1 METYVVK
8 DGDSPDAIAQKY
20 GFKEWKLIY
29 EHPDNGALRATRGAN
44 EIKADDRVLI
54 PDLPENNISAGG
66 PQALIAT
73 SGRPLVLPPVHFD
86 AHMHIMSGNC
96 TPMPAIV
103 QMMKDKGLGWAI
115 DTGTSRTAVNRLG
128 WWVARVPFGLAPEIG
143 DLSHR
148 TTLRIGQEAVR
159 LSNSLVVD
167 EIRVAATGMGG
178 ATTYEVPATFRSY
191 PSSKGHYEARKS
203 YLGMS
208 VVLTMDMDYCHLD
221 GYQGEPVYST
231 ESTEDGPRITYR
243 WRTDSHKEGEKIVA
257 SSSEVDLH
265 ETWTRQMLHTARA
278 AAENPF
284 RLLPMYHFEPR
295 RYIKSAK
302 KETPFSKV
310 VTASQAAPFL
320 GFKMYS
326 PQGYMPVERHSQVK
340 GVLSWFFGEC
350 EKKDIPI
357 MTHCT
362 PAGFYTHE
370 RRFYLDNEPD
380 EAIRKDA
387 KYAPDREKLEAAD
400 KAIYQAREHLKEVED
415 SWVRR
420 NIPLNVR
427 RAKGAIEDAIEA
439 REAVLN
445 PGRMRYFYENYVHPE
460 AWRPLLKSHPKL
472 RLCLAHFASD
482 GSFWNWRKGL
492 TVTTDGQK
500 IVYDKSWIGSIIEL
514 CNEYE
519 NFYTDISYLDLM
531 DGEKWKLLADI
542 LKKHP
547 WMLKKVM
554 FGTDWYMITA
564 EPVAY
569 ADWYSRTLRGL
580 EFIQKELPT
589 QVNLFT
595 QFATVNPTRFYRL
608 MEVAPKMKE
617 GLKTL
622 QGRLDIKGTPVDLL
636 EDNFTTLMRLQSPLE
651 QLDKAGGLA
660 SGPIH
665 YTASSK
671 PK

>member
-1 METYVVK
+1 METYIVK
-8 DGDSPDAIAQKY
+8 NGDTPDSVAQKY

-29 EHPDNGALRATRGAN
+29 EHPDNAALRATRGAN

-54 PDLPENNISAGG
+54 PDLPENQISAGG
-66 PQALIAT
+66 PQNLIAT

-103 QMMKDKGLGWAI
+103 QMMRDKGFGWAI
-115 DTGTSRTAVNRLG
+115 DTGTSRTKVNRLG
-128 WWVARVPFGLAPEIG
+128 WWVARVPFGLAPTIG
-143 DLSHR
+143 DLSGR
-148 TTLRIGQEAVR
+148 KTLRIGQDLVR
-159 LSNSLVVD
+159 LNDHLVQD
-167 EIRVAATGMGG
+167 DVAVMADGMGG
-178 ATTYEVPATFRSY
+178 ATTYEIPATFRSY
-191 PSSKGHYEARKS
+191 PSTQGHYEARDS

-208 VVLTMDMDYCHLD
+208 VVLTMDMDYCHLAGYD
-221 GYQGEPVYST
+221 GDPVYSV
-231 ESTEDGPRITYR
+231 ESTDEGPRITYR
-243 WRTDSHKEGEKIVA
+243 WRTEPNDPGERITASADEEG
-257 SSSEVDLH
+257 LF
-265 ETWTRQMLHTARA
+265 ETWSQQMEQTMRA
-278 AAENPF
+278 AVEHPF
-284 RLLPMYHFEPR
+284 RMLPLYHFEPR

-302 KETPFSKV
+302 KDGPFKRV

-326 PQGYMPVERHSQVK
+326 PQGYMPVERHPKVK
-340 GVLSWFFGEC
+340 EVLSWFFAEC

-370 RRFYLDNEPD
+370 RRFYLDHEPD
-380 EAIRKDA
+380 AAIRSSA
-387 KYAPDREKLEAAD
+387 KYAPDKDKLAAAD
-400 KAIYQAREHLKEVED
+400 KNIEKAREHLKEVEE
-415 SWVRR
+415 SWLKR
-420 NIPLNVR
+420 NIPFNAR
-427 RAKGAIEDAIEA
+427 RARNAIDDALEA

-460 AWRPLLKSHPKL
+460 AWRPLLKTHPKL

-492 TVTTDGQK
+492 AVTTDGQK
-500 IVYDKSWIGSIIEL
+500 IAYDKSWIVSIIEL
-514 CNEYE
+514 CQEYE

-531 DGEKWKLLADI
+531 EDEKWKLLAEI

-580 EFIQKELPT
+580 EFIQKQLPT

-608 MEVAPKMKE
+608 MEVAPKLKE
-617 GLKTL
+617 GLKEF
-622 QGRLDIKGTPVDLL
+622 QGRLGVKGAPVEQL
-636 EDNFTTLMRLQSPLE
+636 ETNFTTLMRLQSPLE